1 MKYGKALKTALWG
14 VAGLIVAFSF
24 FKIPTFRY
32 IFGYPLYVL
41 SLLMFVLACWQFYRE
56 NRK

>member
-14 VAGLIVAFSF
+14 IAGLVVAFSF
-24 FKIPTFRY
+24 FKIPTFNY
-32 IFGYPLYVL
+32 IFGYPLYAL
-41 SLLMFVLACWQFYRE
+41 SLLMFVLACWQFYKE